1 MAALL
6 TPAERTAGLPGLGE
20 TGWAAVPGKFSGDEA
35 MLLAILEKESLHIDE
50 LGRLLQWSA
59 SQVASILLSL
69 ELKGAVRQLP
79 GKHFAIMMDGY

>member
-1 MAALL
+1 MIQRSQGAVETKAPAPHTEGGTSIPGKYSRDEEALL
-6 TPAERTAGLPGLGE
+6 TFLEREP
-20 TGWAAVPGKFSGDEA
+20 
-35 MLLAILEKESLHIDE
+35 LHIDE